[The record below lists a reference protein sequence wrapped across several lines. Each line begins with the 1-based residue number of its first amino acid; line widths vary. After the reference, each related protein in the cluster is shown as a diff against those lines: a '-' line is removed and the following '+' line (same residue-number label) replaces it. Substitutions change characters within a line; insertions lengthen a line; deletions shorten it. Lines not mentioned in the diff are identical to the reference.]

1 MNRLEKVREIRT
13 ALRSGS
19 ASIGSW
25 MQIPDSNIAEI
36 MGRAG
41 YQWVA
46 IDMEHGP
53 VSVSQLPDIFRALE
67 LGGTLPLA
75 RVASPLPINCRQALD
90 QGAAGV
96 VIPMI
101 SSAAQLQAII
111 SECHWPPRGR
121 RGVGF
126 QRANVFGK
134 FFDAYVQ
141 EAQES
146 LVVAQIEHIE
156 AVNNLEAI
164 VKVEGLDAIMIGP
177 YDLSASL
184 GITGEFENKKYRDVL
199 TKILEVCAKHKM
211 PCGIHV
217 VQPDTKMLE
226 QRIKEGYTFIAY
238 GVDTVFLNN
247 GASAPK

>member
-1 MNRLEKVREIRT
+1 MDRLERVRTIR
-13 ALRSGS
+13 ASLRSGTS
-19 ASIGSW
+19 VVGSW
-25 MQIPDSNIAEI
+25 MQLTDSNVAEI
-36 MGRAG
+36 MGRSG

-53 VSVSQLPDIFRALE
+53 VSLSQLPDLFRALE

-146 LVVAQIEHIE
+146 LIIAQIEHID
-156 AVNNLEAI
+156 AVNNLESIIA
-164 VKVEGLDAIMIGP
+164 VEGLDAIMVGP

-184 GITGEFENKKYRDVL
+184 GITGEFENKKYL
-199 TKILEVCAKHKM
+199 ETLSKILSMCAKHKM

-217 VQPDTKMLE
+217 VQPDPKVLE
-226 QRIKEGYTFIAY
+226 QRISQGYTFIAY
-238 GVDTVFLNN
+238 GVDTVFLNH
-247 GASAPK
+247 GAALPK

>member
-1 MNRLEKVREIRT
+1 MNRLEKVRTIRT
-13 ALRSGS
+13 ALQSGS
-19 ASIGSW
+19 PVIGSW

-53 VSVSQLPDIFRALE
+53 VAVNQLPDIFRALE

-96 VIPMI
+96 VVPMI
-101 SSAAQLQAII
+101 SSAAQLQAIVT
-111 SECHWPPRGR
+111 ECHWPPRGR

-134 FFDAYVQ
+134 FFDSYTQ

-146 LVVAQIEHIE
+146 LVIAQIEHIA
-156 AVNNLEAI
+156 AVNDLESI
-164 VKVEGLDAIMIGP
+164 VKVEGLDAIMVGP

-184 GITGEFENKKYRDVL
+184 GMTGDFENKKYKDVL
-199 TKILEVCAKHKM
+199 SKILEVCAKQKVS
-211 PCGIHV
+211 CGIHV
-217 VQPDTKMLE
+217 VQPDAKMLK
-226 QRIKEGYTFIAY
+226 QRISEGYTFIAY
-238 GVDTVFLNN
+238 GVDTVFLNHS
-247 GASAPK
+247 ATAPK

>member
-1 MNRLEKVREIRT
+1 MDRLERVRTIR
-13 ALRSGS
+13 ASLRSGTS
-19 ASIGSW
+19 VVGSW
-25 MQIPDSNIAEI
+25 MQLTDSNVAEI
-36 MGRAG
+36 MGRSG

-53 VSVSQLPDIFRALE
+53 VSLSQLPDLFRALE

-111 SECHWPPRGR
+111 NECHWPPRGR

-146 LVVAQIEHIE
+146 LIIAQIEHID
-156 AVNNLEAI
+156 AVNNLESIIA
-164 VKVEGLDAIMIGP
+164 VECLDAIMVGP

-184 GITGEFENKKYRDVL
+184 GITGEFENKKYL
-199 TKILEVCAKHKM
+199 ETLSKILSMCAKHKM

-217 VQPDTKMLE
+217 VQPDPKMLE
-226 QRIKEGYTFIAY
+226 QRISEGYTFIAY
-238 GVDTVFLNN
+238 GVDTVFLNH
-247 GASAPK
+247 GAALPK

>member
-1 MNRLEKVREIRT
+1 MDRLERVRTIR
-13 ALRSGS
+13 ASLRSGTS
-19 ASIGSW
+19 VVGSW
-25 MQIPDSNIAEI
+25 MQLTDSNVAEI
-36 MGRAG
+36 MGRSG

-53 VSVSQLPDIFRALE
+53 VSLSQLPDLFRALE

-75 RVASPLPINCRQALD
+75 RVASPLPINCRQAID

-111 SECHWPPRGR
+111 NECHWPPRGR

-146 LVVAQIEHIE
+146 LIIAQIEHID
-156 AVNNLEAI
+156 AVNNLESIIA
-164 VKVEGLDAIMIGP
+164 VEGLDAIMVGP

-184 GITGEFENKKYRDVL
+184 GITGEFENKKYL
-199 TKILEVCAKHKM
+199 ETLSKILSMCAKHKM

-217 VQPDTKMLE
+217 VQPDPKMLE
-226 QRIKEGYTFIAY
+226 QRISEGYTFIAY
-238 GVDTVFLNN
+238 GVDTVFLNH
-247 GASAPK
+247 GAALPK

>member
-1 MNRLEKVREIRT
+1 
-13 ALRSGS
+13 
-19 ASIGSW
+19 

-90 QGAAGV
+90 QGAGGV

-101 SSAAQLQAII
+101 SSASQLEAII

-134 FFDAYVQ
+134 FFDSYLEESQ
-141 EAQES
+141 EA
-146 LVVAQIEHIE
+146 LVVAQIEHVD
-156 AVNNLEAI
+156 AVNNLESI
-164 VKVEGLDAIMIGP
+164 VAVYGLDAIMVGP

-184 GITGEFENKKYRDVL
+184 GITGDFENKKFLDTL
-199 TKILEVCAKHKM
+199 TQILKVCEKFKM
-211 PCGIHV
+211 PCGMHV
-217 VQPDTKMLE
+217 VQPDIKMLE
-226 QRIKEGYTFIAY
+226 QRIREGYTFIAY
-238 GVDTVFLNN
+238 GVDTVFLNQ
-247 GASAPK
+247 GAAAPL

>member
-1 MNRLEKVREIRT
+1 MNRLEKVRTIRT
-13 ALRSGS
+13 ALQIGS
-19 ASIGSW
+19 PVIGSW

-53 VSVSQLPDIFRALE
+53 VAVNQLPDIFRELE

-96 VIPMI
+96 VVPMI
-101 SSAAQLQAII
+101 SSAAQLQAIVN
-111 SECHWPPRGR
+111 ECHWPPRGR

-134 FFDAYVQ
+134 FFDSYTQ

-146 LVVAQIEHIE
+146 LVVAQIEHID
-156 AVNNLEAI
+156 AVNDLESI
-164 VKVEGLDAIMIGP
+164 LKVKGLDAIMVGP

-184 GITGEFENKKYRDVL
+184 GMTGDFENKKYKDVL
-199 TKILEVCAKHKM
+199 SKILEVCAEQKVS
-211 PCGIHV
+211 CGIHV
-217 VQPDTKMLE
+217 VQPDAKMLK
-226 QRIKEGYTFIAY
+226 QRISEGYTFIAY
-238 GVDTVFLNN
+238 GVDTVFLNHS
-247 GASAPK
+247 ATAPK

>member
-1 MNRLEKVREIRT
+1 MNRLEDVRKIRT

-19 ASIGSW
+19 AVIGSW
-25 MQIPDSNIAEI
+25 MQLADSNVAEI
-36 MGRAG
+36 MGQSG

-46 IDMEHGP
+46 IDMEHGA
-53 VSVSQLPDIFRALE
+53 VSLSQLPDIFRALE

-75 RVASPLPINCRQALD
+75 RVASPTPINCRQALD

-111 SECHWPPRGR
+111 NECHWPPRGR

-126 QRANVFGK
+126 SRANGFGK
-134 FFDAYVQ
+134 YFDSYIQ

-146 LVVAQIEHIE
+146 FVVAQIEHIE
-156 AVNNLEAI
+156 AVDNLESI
-164 VKVEGLDAIMIGP
+164 VAVEGLDAIMVGP

-184 GITGEFENKKYRDVL
+184 GVTGEFENKKYL
-199 TKILEVCAKHKM
+199 ETLANILAVCAKHKM

-217 VQPDTKMLE
+217 VQPETKVLE
-226 QRIKEGYTFIAY
+226 QRIRQGYTFIAY
-238 GVDTVFLNN
+238 GVDTVFLNQ
-247 GASAPK
+247 GAAKPK

>member
-1 MNRLEKVREIRT
+1 MNRLERVRAIRKSLG
-13 ALRSGS
+13 AGS
-19 ASIGSW
+19 AVVGSW

-53 VSVSQLPDIFRALE
+53 VALNQLPDIFRALE

-90 QGAAGV
+90 QGAGGV

-101 SSAAQLQAII
+101 SSANQLEAII

-134 FFDAYVQ
+134 FFDAYLEESQ
-141 EAQES
+141 EA
-146 LVVAQIEHIE
+146 LVVAQIEHID
-156 AVNNLEAI
+156 AVNNLESI
-164 VKVEGLDAIMIGP
+164 VAVKGLDAIMVGP

-184 GITGEFENKKYRDVL
+184 GITGDFENKKYLDTLSQVL
-199 TKILEVCAKHKM
+199 KVCAKNKM

-217 VQPDTKMLE
+217 VQPDTKMLN
-226 QRIKEGYTFIAY
+226 QRIREGYTFVAY
-238 GVDTVFLNN
+238 GVDTVFLNL
-247 GASAPK
+247 GATAPK

>member
-1 MNRLEKVREIRT
+1 MNRLEKVRTIRT
-13 ALRSGS
+13 ALQIGS
-19 ASIGSW
+19 PVIGSW

-53 VSVSQLPDIFRALE
+53 VAVNQLPDIFRALE

-96 VIPMI
+96 VVPMI
-101 SSAAQLQAII
+101 SSAAQLQAIVN
-111 SECHWPPRGR
+111 ECHWPPRGR

-134 FFDAYVQ
+134 FFDSYTQ

-146 LVVAQIEHIE
+146 LVVAQIEHID
-156 AVNNLEAI
+156 AVNDLESI
-164 VKVEGLDAIMIGP
+164 LKVKGLDAIMVGP

-184 GITGEFENKKYRDVL
+184 GMTGDFENKKYKDVL
-199 TKILEVCAKHKM
+199 SKILEVCAEQKVS
-211 PCGIHV
+211 CGIHV
-217 VQPDTKMLE
+217 VQPDAKMLK
-226 QRIKEGYTFIAY
+226 QRISEGYTFIAY
-238 GVDTVFLNN
+238 GVDTVFLNHS
-247 GASAPK
+247 ATAPK

>member
-1 MNRLEKVREIRT
+1 MNRLEKVRTIRT
-13 ALRSGS
+13 ALQSGS
-19 ASIGSW
+19 PVIGSW
-25 MQIPDSNIAEI
+25 MQIPESNIAEI

-53 VSVSQLPDIFRALE
+53 VALNQLPDIFRALE

-96 VIPMI
+96 VVPMI

-111 SECHWPPRGR
+111 NECHWPPRGR

-126 QRANVFGK
+126 QRANGFGK
-134 FFDAYVQ
+134 SFDSYTQ

-146 LVVAQIEHIE
+146 LVVAQIEHID
-156 AVNNLEAI
+156 AVNDLQSI
-164 VKVEGLDAIMIGP
+164 VKVEGLDAIMVGP

-184 GITGEFENKKYRDVL
+184 GITGDFENKKYKDVL
-199 TKILEVCAKHKM
+199 SKILEVCAKQKVS
-211 PCGIHV
+211 CGIHV
-217 VQPDTKMLE
+217 VQPDAKMLK
-226 QRIKEGYTFIAY
+226 QRISEGYTFIAY
-238 GVDTVFLNN
+238 GVDTVFLNQS
-247 GASAPK
+247 ATAPK

>member
-1 MNRLEKVREIRT
+1 MNRLERVRTIRKS
-13 ALRSGS
+13 LGSGS
-19 ASIGSW
+19 AVVGSW

-90 QGAAGV
+90 QGAGGV

-101 SSAAQLQAII
+101 SSASQLEAII

-134 FFDAYVQ
+134 FFDSYLEESQ
-141 EAQES
+141 EA
-146 LVVAQIEHIE
+146 LVVAQIEHVD
-156 AVNNLEAI
+156 AVNNLESI
-164 VKVEGLDAIMIGP
+164 VAVNGLDAIMVGP

-184 GITGEFENKKYRDVL
+184 GITGDFENKKFLDTL
-199 TKILEVCAKHKM
+199 TQILKVCEKFKM
-211 PCGIHV
+211 PCGMHV

-226 QRIKEGYTFIAY
+226 QRIREGYTFIAY
-238 GVDTVFLNN
+238 GVDTVFLNQ
-247 GASAPK
+247 GAAAPL

>member
-1 MNRLEKVREIRT
+1 MNRLEKVRTIRT
-13 ALRSGS
+13 ALQSGS
-19 ASIGSW
+19 PVIGSW

-53 VSVSQLPDIFRALE
+53 VAVNQLPDIFRALE

-96 VIPMI
+96 VVPMI
-101 SSAAQLQAII
+101 SSAAQLQAIVN
-111 SECHWPPRGR
+111 ECHWPPRGR

-134 FFDAYVQ
+134 FFDSYTQ

-146 LVVAQIEHIE
+146 LVVAQIEHIA
-156 AVNNLEAI
+156 AVNDLESI
-164 VKVEGLDAIMIGP
+164 LKVKGLDAIMVGP

-184 GITGEFENKKYRDVL
+184 GMTGDFENKKYKDVL
-199 TKILEVCAKHKM
+199 SKILEVCAKQKVS
-211 PCGIHV
+211 CGIHV
-217 VQPDTKMLE
+217 VQPDAKMLK
-226 QRIKEGYTFIAY
+226 QRISEGYTFIAY
-238 GVDTVFLNN
+238 GVDTVFLNHS
-247 GASAPK
+247 ATAPK

>member
-1 MNRLEKVREIRT
+1 MDRLERVRTIR
-13 ALRSGS
+13 ASLRSGTS
-19 ASIGSW
+19 VVGSW
-25 MQIPDSNIAEI
+25 MQLTDSNVAEI
-36 MGRAG
+36 MGRSG

-53 VSVSQLPDIFRALE
+53 VSLSQLPDLFRALE

-111 SECHWPPRGR
+111 NECHWPPRGR

-146 LVVAQIEHIE
+146 LIIAQIEHVD
-156 AVNNLEAI
+156 AVNNLESI
-164 VKVEGLDAIMIGP
+164 VAVEGLDAIMVGP

-184 GITGEFENKKYRDVL
+184 GITGEFENKKYL
-199 TKILEVCAKHKM
+199 ETLSKILSICAKHKM

-217 VQPDTKMLE
+217 VQPDPKMLE
-226 QRIKEGYTFIAY
+226 QRINEGYTFIAY
-238 GVDTVFLNN
+238 GVDTVFLNH
-247 GASAPK
+247 GAALPK

>member
-1 MNRLEKVREIRT
+1 MDRLERVRTIR
-13 ALRSGS
+13 ASLRSGTS
-19 ASIGSW
+19 VVGSW
-25 MQIPDSNIAEI
+25 MQLTDSNVAEI
-36 MGRAG
+36 MGRSG

-53 VSVSQLPDIFRALE
+53 VSLSQLPDLFRALE

-111 SECHWPPRGR
+111 NECHWPPRGR

-146 LVVAQIEHIE
+146 LIIAQIEHVD
-156 AVNNLEAI
+156 AVNNLESI
-164 VKVEGLDAIMIGP
+164 VAVEGLDAIMVGP

-184 GITGEFENKKYRDVL
+184 GITGEFENKKYL
-199 TKILEVCAKHKM
+199 ETLSKILSMCAKHKM

-217 VQPDTKMLE
+217 VQPDPKMLE
-226 QRIKEGYTFIAY
+226 QRINEGYTFIAY
-238 GVDTVFLNN
+238 GVDTVFLNH
-247 GASAPK
+247 GAALPK

>member
-1 MNRLEKVREIRT
+1 MNRLEKVRTIRT
-13 ALRSGS
+13 ALQSGS
-19 ASIGSW
+19 PVVGSW
-25 MQIPDSNIAEI
+25 MQIPDSNVAEI

-53 VSVSQLPDIFRALE
+53 VAVNQLPDIFRALE

-96 VIPMI
+96 VVPMI
-101 SSAAQLQAII
+101 SSAAQLQAIVT
-111 SECHWPPRGR
+111 ECHWPPRGR

-134 FFDAYVQ
+134 FFDSYSQ

-146 LVVAQIEHIE
+146 LIIAQIEHIA
-156 AVNNLEAI
+156 AVNDLESI
-164 VKVEGLDAIMIGP
+164 VKVEGLDAIMVGP

-184 GITGEFENKKYRDVL
+184 GRTGDFENKKYKDVL
-199 TKILEVCAKHKM
+199 SKILEVCAKQKVS
-211 PCGIHV
+211 CGIHV
-217 VQPDTKMLE
+217 VQPDAKMLK
-226 QRIKEGYTFIAY
+226 QRISEGYTFIAY
-238 GVDTVFLNN
+238 GVDTVFLNH
-247 GASAPK
+247 SATAPQ

>member
-1 MNRLEKVREIRT
+1 
-13 ALRSGS
+13 
-19 ASIGSW
+19 

-101 SSAAQLQAII
+101 SSASQLESII

-134 FFDAYVQ
+134 FFDEYLEESQ
-141 EAQES
+141 EA
-146 LVVAQIEHIE
+146 LVVAQIEHVD
-156 AVNNLEAI
+156 AVNNLESI
-164 VKVEGLDAIMIGP
+164 VAVNGLDAIMVGP

-184 GITGEFENKKYRDVL
+184 GITGDFENKKYLETLSR
-199 TKILEVCAKHKM
+199 ILAVCAKHKM
-211 PCGIHV
+211 PCGMHV

-226 QRIKEGYTFIAY
+226 QRIREGYTFIAY
-238 GVDTVFLNN
+238 GVDTVFLNL
-247 GASAPK
+247 GATAPQ

>member
-1 MNRLEKVREIRT
+1 MNRLEKVRTIRT
-13 ALRSGS
+13 ALQIGS
-19 ASIGSW
+19 PVIGSW

-53 VSVSQLPDIFRALE
+53 VAVNQLPDIFRALE

-96 VIPMI
+96 VVPMI
-101 SSAAQLQAII
+101 SSAAQLQAIVT
-111 SECHWPPRGR
+111 ECHWPPRGR

-134 FFDAYVQ
+134 FFDSYTQ

-146 LVVAQIEHIE
+146 LVVAQIEHID
-156 AVNNLEAI
+156 AVNDLESI
-164 VKVEGLDAIMIGP
+164 LKVKGLDAIMVGP

-184 GITGEFENKKYRDVL
+184 GMTGDFENKKYKDVL
-199 TKILEVCAKHKM
+199 SKILEVCAEQKVS
-211 PCGIHV
+211 CGIHV
-217 VQPDTKMLE
+217 VQPDAKMLK
-226 QRIKEGYTFIAY
+226 QRISEGYTFIAY
-238 GVDTVFLNN
+238 GVDTVFLNHS
-247 GASAPK
+247 ATAPK

>member
-1 MNRLEKVREIRT
+1 MNRLEKVRAIRT

-25 MQIPDSNIAEI
+25 MQIPESNIAEI

-53 VSVSQLPDIFRALE
+53 VAVNQLPDIFRALE

-101 SSAAQLQAII
+101 SSASQLQSII

-134 FFDAYVQ
+134 FFDAYVE

-146 LVVAQIEHIE
+146 LVVAQIEHID

-184 GITGEFENKKYRDVL
+184 GITGEFENKKYKDVL
-199 TKILEVCAKHKM
+199 TKILEVCAKQKM

-226 QRIKEGYTFIAY
+226 QRIREGYTFIAY

>member
-1 MNRLEKVREIRT
+1 MNRLEKVRTIRT
-13 ALRSGS
+13 ALQSGS
-19 ASIGSW
+19 PIIGSW

-46 IDMEHGP
+46 VDMEHGP
-53 VSVSQLPDIFRALE
+53 VAVNQLPDIFRALE

-96 VIPMI
+96 VVPMI
-101 SSAAQLQAII
+101 SSAAQLQAIVT
-111 SECHWPPRGR
+111 ECHWPPRGR

-134 FFDAYVQ
+134 FFDSYTQ

-146 LVVAQIEHIE
+146 LVIAQIEHIA
-156 AVNNLEAI
+156 AVNDLESI
-164 VKVEGLDAIMIGP
+164 VKVEGLDAIMVGP

-184 GITGEFENKKYRDVL
+184 GMTGDFENKKYKDVL
-199 TKILEVCAKHKM
+199 SKILEVCAKQKVS
-211 PCGIHV
+211 CGIHV
-217 VQPDTKMLE
+217 VQPDAKMLK
-226 QRIKEGYTFIAY
+226 QRISEGYTFIAY
-238 GVDTVFLNN
+238 GVDTVFLNHS
-247 GASAPK
+247 ATAPK

>member
-1 MNRLEKVREIRT
+1 MNRLEKVRAIRT

-25 MQIPDSNIAEI
+25 MQIPESNIAEI

-53 VSVSQLPDIFRALE
+53 VAVNQLPDIFRALE

-101 SSAAQLQAII
+101 SSASQLQSII

-134 FFDAYVQ
+134 FFDAYVE
-141 EAQES
+141 EAQAS
-146 LVVAQIEHIE
+146 LVIAQIEHID

-184 GITGEFENKKYRDVL
+184 GITGEFENKKYKDVL
-199 TKILEVCAKHKM
+199 TKILEVCAKQKM

-226 QRIKEGYTFIAY
+226 QRIREGYTFIAY

>member
-1 MNRLEKVREIRT
+1 MNRLEKVRTIRT
-13 ALRSGS
+13 ALQSGS
-19 ASIGSW
+19 PVIGSW

-53 VSVSQLPDIFRALE
+53 VAVNQLPDIFRALE

-96 VIPMI
+96 VVPMI
-101 SSAAQLQAII
+101 SSAAQLQAIVT
-111 SECHWPPRGR
+111 ECHWPPRGR

-134 FFDAYVQ
+134 FFDSYTQ

-146 LVVAQIEHIE
+146 LVVAQIEHID
-156 AVNNLEAI
+156 AVNDLESI
-164 VKVEGLDAIMIGP
+164 LKVKGLDAIMVGP

-184 GITGEFENKKYRDVL
+184 GMTGDFENKKYKDVL
-199 TKILEVCAKHKM
+199 SKILEVCAKQKVS
-211 PCGIHV
+211 CGIHV
-217 VQPDTKMLE
+217 VQPDAKMLK
-226 QRIKEGYTFIAY
+226 QRISEGYTFIAY
-238 GVDTVFLNN
+238 GVDTVFLNHS
-247 GASAPK
+247 ATAPK

>member
-1 MNRLEKVREIRT
+1 MNRLEKVRTIRT
-13 ALRSGS
+13 ALQIGS
-19 ASIGSW
+19 PVIGSW

-53 VSVSQLPDIFRALE
+53 VAVNQLPDIFRALE

-96 VIPMI
+96 VVPMI
-101 SSAAQLQAII
+101 SSAAQLQAIVT
-111 SECHWPPRGR
+111 ECHWPPRGR

-134 FFDAYVQ
+134 FFDSYTQ

-146 LVVAQIEHIE
+146 LVVAQIEHIA
-156 AVNNLEAI
+156 AVNDLESI
-164 VKVEGLDAIMIGP
+164 LKVKGLDAIMVGP

-184 GITGEFENKKYRDVL
+184 GMTGDFENKKYKDVL
-199 TKILEVCAKHKM
+199 SKILEVCAEQKVS
-211 PCGIHV
+211 CGIHV
-217 VQPDTKMLE
+217 VQPDAKMLK
-226 QRIKEGYTFIAY
+226 QRISEGYTFIAY
-238 GVDTVFLNN
+238 GVDTVFLNHS
-247 GASAPK
+247 ATAPK

>member
-1 MNRLEKVREIRT
+1 MNRLERVRTIRKSLG
-13 ALRSGS
+13 AGS
-19 ASIGSW
+19 AVVGSW
-25 MQIPDSNIAEI
+25 MQIPDSSIAEI

-90 QGAAGV
+90 QGAGGV

-101 SSAAQLQAII
+101 SSASQLEAII

-134 FFDAYVQ
+134 FFDSYLEESQ
-141 EAQES
+141 EA
-146 LVVAQIEHIE
+146 LVVAQIEHVD
-156 AVNNLEAI
+156 AVNNLESI
-164 VKVEGLDAIMIGP
+164 VAVYGLDAIMVGP

-184 GITGEFENKKYRDVL
+184 GITGDFENKKFLDTL
-199 TKILEVCAKHKM
+199 TQILKVCEKFKM
-211 PCGIHV
+211 PCGMHV

-226 QRIKEGYTFIAY
+226 QRIREGYTFIAY
-238 GVDTVFLNN
+238 GVDTVFLNQ
-247 GASAPK
+247 GAAAPL

>member
-1 MNRLEKVREIRT
+1 MNRLEKVRAVRT
-13 ALRSGS
+13 ALRSGKPT
-19 ASIGSW
+19 IGSW

-53 VSVSQLPDIFRALE
+53 VAVNQLPDIFRALE

-96 VIPMI
+96 VVPMV
-101 SSAAQLQAII
+101 SSATQLQSII
-111 SECHWPPRGR
+111 SECHWPPLGR

-134 FFDAYVQ
+134 FFDGYLQ

-146 LVVAQIEHIE
+146 LVIAQIEHID
-156 AVNNLEAI
+156 AVNNLDSI
-164 VKVEGLDAIMIGP
+164 VKVEGLDAIMVGP

-184 GITGEFENKKYRDVL
+184 GITGDFENQKYKDVL
-199 TKILEVCAKHKM
+199 SKILDVCAKQKM
-211 PCGIHV
+211 ACGIHV
-217 VQPDTKMLE
+217 VQPDTQMLNR
-226 QRIKEGYTFIAY
+226 RISEGYTFIAY
-238 GVDTVFLNN
+238 GVDTVFLNH
-247 GASAPK
+247 GATAPK

>member
-1 MNRLEKVREIRT
+1 MNRLEQVRSIRSE
-13 ALRSGS
+13 LRSGS
-19 ASIGSW
+19 AVIGSW

-41 YQWVA
+41 YRWVA

-53 VSVSQLPDIFRALE
+53 VGVHQLPDIFRALE

-96 VIPMI
+96 VVPMI
-101 SSAAQLQAII
+101 STAPQLEAIVR
-111 SECHWPPRGR
+111 ECHWPPRGR

-134 FFDAYVQ
+134 FFESYSQ

-146 LVVAQIEHIE
+146 LVIAQIEHID
-156 AVNNLEAI
+156 AVNALESI
-164 VKVEGLDAIMIGP
+164 VNVDGLDAIMIGP

-184 GITGEFENKKYRDVL
+184 GITGDFDNKKYKDAL
-199 TKILEVCAKHKM
+199 AKVIDICVRQKM

-217 VQPDTKMLE
+217 VQPDEKLLR
-226 QRIKEGYTFIAY
+226 QRISEGYTFIAY
-238 GVDTVFLNN
+238 GVDTVFLNH
-247 GASAPK
+247 GATAPK

>member
-1 MNRLEKVREIRT
+1 MNRLEKVRTIRT
-13 ALRSGS
+13 ALQSGS
-19 ASIGSW
+19 PVIGSW

-53 VSVSQLPDIFRALE
+53 VAVNQLPDIFRALE

-96 VIPMI
+96 VVPMI
-101 SSAAQLQAII
+101 SSAAQLQAIVN
-111 SECHWPPRGR
+111 ECHWPPRGR

-134 FFDAYVQ
+134 FFDSYTQ

-146 LVVAQIEHIE
+146 LVVAQIEHID
-156 AVNNLEAI
+156 AVNDLESI
-164 VKVEGLDAIMIGP
+164 LKVKGLDAIMVGP

-184 GITGEFENKKYRDVL
+184 GMTGDFENKKYKDVL
-199 TKILEVCAKHKM
+199 SKILEVCAEQKVS
-211 PCGIHV
+211 CGIHV
-217 VQPDTKMLE
+217 VQPDAKMLK
-226 QRIKEGYTFIAY
+226 QRISEGYTFIAY
-238 GVDTVFLNN
+238 GVDTVFLNHS
-247 GASAPK
+247 ATAPK

>member
-1 MNRLEKVREIRT
+1 MNRLEQVRAIRT
-13 ALRSGS
+13 ALHSGYPTV
-19 ASIGSW
+19 GSW

-46 IDMEHGP
+46 VDMEHGP
-53 VSVSQLPDIFRALE
+53 VALNQLPDIFRALE

-96 VIPMI
+96 VVPMI
-101 SSAAQLQAII
+101 SSAEQLQAII

-126 QRANVFGK
+126 QRGNVFGK
-134 FFDAYVQ
+134 FFDSYTQ

-146 LVVAQIEHIE
+146 LVVAQIEHID
-156 AVNNLEAI
+156 AVNNLDSI
-164 VKVEGLDAIMIGP
+164 VKVKGLDAIMVGP

-184 GITGEFENKKYRDVL
+184 GITGDFENKKYKDVL
-199 TKILEVCAKHKM
+199 NKVLEVCAKHKM
-211 PCGIHV
+211 SCGIHV
-217 VQPDTKMLE
+217 VQPDAKILK
-226 QRIKEGYTFIAY
+226 QRISEGYTFIAY
-238 GVDTVFLNN
+238 GVDTVFLNHS
-247 GASAPK
+247 ATAPK

>member
-1 MNRLEKVREIRT
+1 MNRLEQVRAVRT
-13 ALRSGS
+13 ALRSG
-19 ASIGSW
+19 APTIGSW

-53 VSVSQLPDIFRALE
+53 VAVNQLPDIFRALE

-96 VIPMI
+96 VVPMI
-101 SSAAQLQAII
+101 SSAAQLQSII

-134 FFDAYVQ
+134 FFDAYMQ

-146 LVVAQIEHIE
+146 LVIAQIEHID
-156 AVNNLEAI
+156 AVNNLDSI
-164 VKVEGLDAIMIGP
+164 VKVEALDAIMVGP

-184 GITGEFENKKYRDVL
+184 GVTGDFEDKKYKDVL
-199 TKILEVCAKHKM
+199 SKILDVCAKQKM
-211 PCGIHV
+211 ACGIHV
-217 VQPDTKMLE
+217 VQPDKQMLDR
-226 QRIKEGYTFIAY
+226 RISEGYTFIAY
-238 GVDTVFLNN
+238 GVDTVFLNH
-247 GASAPK
+247 GATAPK